1 MIKETKFGIKCRG
14 WDITL
19 ANKVNGNEVS
29 VVLFQPLEKEKET
42 KWVVKGKGYQGYF
55 GALERSCDAA
65 VKQLQFRAK
74 MERADE

>member
-1 MIKETKFGIKCRG
+1 MIKETKFDIKSRG

-42 KWVVKGKGYQGYF
+42 KWVVRGKGYQGYF
-55 GALERSCDAA
+55 GSLERAFDEA
-65 VKQLQFRAK
+65 VKHLQYRDK